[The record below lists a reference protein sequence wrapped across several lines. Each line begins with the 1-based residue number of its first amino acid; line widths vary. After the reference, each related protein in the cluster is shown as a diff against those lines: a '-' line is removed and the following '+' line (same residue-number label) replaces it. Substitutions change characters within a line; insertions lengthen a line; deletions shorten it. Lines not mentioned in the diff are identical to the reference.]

1 MQQHVINM
9 FPCSAVFYSALF
21 CFIWSCEGWHVIPV
35 SYIHTYFLIVATNT
49 TMTDLWIFFFI
60 VKTSIDLKVC
70 SCVLYATLS
79 QSTFVCLI
87 FHKLLPVLVWNH
99 FYSAIQVL
107 TFKGISSISFSRCW
121 WMPDRN
127 LYLDNSLYHSAKI
140 TLLESTLSRVAT
152 ALLYLTLTWNC

>member
-1 MQQHVINM
+1 MSLTC
-9 FPCSAVFYSALF
+9 FPVLLCSTLLCSVLS
-21 CFIWSCEGWHVIPV
+21 GPV
-35 SYIHTYFLIVATNT
+35 KVGMWFQFHTYIHTSSLLPPIQPWQICEF
-49 TMTDLWIFFFI
+49 FFFI